1 MEEHA
6 SWEVKWETQAGLKVG
21 MVQGDLAMVT
31 YGEIRFLNSE
41 VTNRYELSIYL
52 IYKLKHVLRMVKVSW
67 ICHGCRKNGT
77 LGNLGKKNR
86 RSRTNC
92 RKLPNTYFIAKSKT

>member
-1 MEEHA
+1 MGNT
-6 SWEVKWETQAGLKVG
+6 SWLESGYGAGWSC
-21 MVQGDLAMVT
+21 
-31 YGEIRFLNSE
+31 YGYLRGNSIPHSE

-52 IYKLKHVLRMVKVSW
+52 IYKLKHVLRIVKVSW

-86 RSRTNC
+86 SKN
-92 RKLPNTYFIAKSKT
+92 KLQKIT